1 MQKISKIN
9 IRTYKNS
16 DYEQVKKLYIEG
28 GIYYEGTDSF
38 ENIKRKILRDPKSI
52 FVAIEGKEIAGT
64 VSITEDGRMTL
75 ISRLAVSWKYR
86 NKGIGKALMK
96 KAEEE
101 LTSRNCD
108 KFNILVR
115 EENKNLQKYYE
126 KQGYAK
132 GNIYR
137 WMEKKKK

>member
-1 MQKISKIN
+1 MKQSSQIKI
-9 IRTYKNS
+9 RFYKNS
-16 DYEQVKKLYIEG
+16 DYGQVKKLYVEG
-28 GIYYEGTDSF
+28 GIYYEGTDSST
-38 ENIKRKILRDPKSI
+38 NLKRKISRDPKSI
-52 FVAIEGKEIAGT
+52 FVAISGKEIAGT

-101 LTSRNCD
+101 LSARNCD

-126 KQGYAK
+126 KQGYEK

-137 WMEKKKK
+137 WMEKKKT

>member
-1 MQKISKIN
+1 MQQVPQTKI
-9 IRTYKNS
+9 RFYKNS
-16 DYEQVKKLYIEG
+16 DYEQVKKLYVEG
-28 GIYYEGTDSF
+28 GIYYEGTDSYG
-38 ENIKRKILRDPKSI
+38 NIKRKISRDPKSI

-75 ISRLAVSWKYR
+75 ISRLAVSWKFR
-86 NKGIGKALMK
+86 SKGIGKALMK

-101 LTSRNCD
+101 LSARGCD

-115 EENKNLQKYYE
+115 EENKNLQGYYE

>member
-1 MQKISKIN
+1 MKQSPRVK

-16 DYEQVKKLYIEG
+16 DYDEVKKLYIEG

-75 ISRLAVSWKYR
+75 ISRLAVSWKFR

-101 LTSRNCD
+101 LSARGCD
-108 KFNILVR
+108 KYNILVR

-126 KQGYAK
+126 KQGYEK

-137 WMEKKKK
+137 WMEKKKR

>member
-1 MQKISKIN
+1 MQQTQQVKI
-9 IRTYKNS
+9 RFYQNS
-16 DYEQVKKLYIEG
+16 DYDEVKKLYVEG

-38 ENIKRKILRDPKSI
+38 ENIKRKIARDPRSI

-75 ISRLAVSWKYR
+75 ISRLAVSWKHR
-86 NKGIGKALMK
+86 NKGMGKALMK

-101 LTSRNCD
+101 LSARNCD

-126 KQGYAK
+126 KQGYEK
-132 GNIYR
+132 GNSYR

>member
-1 MQKISKIN
+1 MQKASKID
-9 IRTYKNS
+9 IRPYKNS
-16 DYEQVKKLYIEG
+16 DYQEVKKLYIEG
-28 GIYYEGTDSF
+28 GIYYEGTDSYG
-38 ENIKRKILRDPKSI
+38 NLQKKIARDPKSI

-86 NKGIGKALMK
+86 NKGIGKVLMK

-101 LTSRNCD
+101 LTLRGCD

-126 KQGYAK
+126 KQGYEK

-137 WMEKKKK
+137 WMEKKRK